1 MNNNLRMSGSMC
13 LMLKKSS
20 DRRQQEALENAFK
33 KADVNGDGVLS
44 VDEYY
49 RILKDHGVTCSRD
62 EILQI
67 IQIADKDH
75 DGVISKEEFLGESRS
90 RNSSRRGSM
99 AEKEAKADLAFKVFD
114 KNHDGYITKE
124 EMLKTSKNLTKKQ
137 VQAVFELNDAD
148 HDGKLTREEFHEFM
162 THPQGDNSK
171 K

>member
-1 MNNNLRMSGSMC
+1 MTMSGSMC

-20 DRRQQEALENAFK
+20 DRRQQEALEGAFK
-33 KADVNGDGVLS
+33 RADINGDGVLS

-49 RILKDHGVTCSRD
+49 RILKEHGIQCSRD

-67 IQIADKDH
+67 IKIADKDK
-75 DGVISKEEFLGESRS
+75 DGVISKEEFLGGPVAK
-90 RNSSRRGSM
+90 NHSRRGST
-99 AEKEAKADLAFKVFD
+99 AEKEAKADIAFKVFD
-114 KNHDGYITKE
+114 KNHDGYITKD

-137 VQAVFELNDAD
+137 VQAVFEMNDID

-162 THPQGDNSK
+162 NHPQGDKTK